1 MRIKM
6 TLHIEEG
13 KNNVII
19 PVLNWEKTKNKDVFF
34 LKQLQMW
41 VKYGKIK

>member
-19 PVLNWEKTKNKDVFF
+19 PALNWEKNKKQGWF
-34 LKQLQMW
+34 LKADAN
-41 VKYGKIK
+41 VG